1 MNTKVK
7 VVHDTKSFVTTIIS
21 HASIITKADK
31 SFSHNMV
38 FLFILK
44 VLFIA
49 SVWALLQFAD
59 FIVYVYV

>member
-38 FLFILK
+38 FLFVIK
-44 VLFIA
+44 VFFIA
-49 SVWALLQFAD
+49 SVRALLQFAD
-59 FIVYVYV
+59 FVICEYV